1 MSPLSLI
8 QRSIQRKRRLN
19 EAQFLMAKAYR
30 GVPYTRISGDFTP
43 KTSSITKKYR
53 GVEYVGQQG

>member
-8 QRSIQRKRRLN
+8 KRSMQRQLRLS

-30 GVPYTRISGDFTP
+30 GVSYTRIPADIAP
-43 KTSSITKKYR
+43 KPSPSLKKYR
-53 GVEYVGQQG
+53 GIEYVS

>member
-8 QRSIQRKRRLN
+8 KRSIQRQLRLN

-30 GVPYTRISGDFTP
+30 GVSYTRIPADIAP
-43 KTSSITKKYR
+43 KSTSCLKKYR
-53 GVEYVGQQG
+53 GIEYVS

>member
-8 QRSIQRKRRLN
+8 KRSMQRKLRLT

-30 GVPYTRISGDFTP
+30 GVSYSRIPADIAP
-43 KTSSITKKYR
+43 KPQPISKRYR
-53 GVEYVGQQG
+53 GIEYVS

>member
-8 QRSIQRKRRLN
+8 KRSMQRQLRLS

-30 GVPYTRISGDFTP
+30 GVSYTRIPADIAP
-43 KTSSITKKYR
+43 KTSPTSKKYR
-53 GVEYVGQQG
+53 GIEYVS

>member
-8 QRSIQRKRRLN
+8 KRSMQRKLRLS

-30 GVPYTRISGDFTP
+30 GVSYTRPLADTVP
-43 KTSSITKKYR
+43 QPQTTTKKYR
-53 GVEYVGQQG
+53 GIEYVS